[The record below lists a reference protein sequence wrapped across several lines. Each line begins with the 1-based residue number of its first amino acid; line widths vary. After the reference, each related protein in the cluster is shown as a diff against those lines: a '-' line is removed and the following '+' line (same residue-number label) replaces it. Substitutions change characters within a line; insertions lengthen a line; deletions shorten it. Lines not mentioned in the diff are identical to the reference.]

1 MNAKKKV
8 LLLGFGMQGKGALY
22 DLQKFGAFDEITV
35 ADSRIDRSAIP
46 FPVDERRVR
55 FVELDA
61 SAPGALLEA
70 CRGMDVVMTLLPRSF
85 VLEVAEAAAEAGA
98 HFACASY
105 LEEPAEKDPV
115 AAERRRQRIE
125 ALDRKCREKGLACL
139 TQFGLDPGLDL
150 FLAGQAIRQLDTVTA
165 FRSYGSGFPEITA
178 ATNPLKYKFTW
189 TPSGVMSSYVRPA
202 RVIRDGVAVDIPG
215 DQIFNPENIHEMD
228 VPELGGTLECFA
240 NGDAVHYAKE
250 LGIAGTVTDMGR
262 YVCRWP
268 GHCAF
273 WRVFV
278 QCGFLDET
286 PVDMGEC
293 RVVPREFAARL
304 LWNRPEFHYG
314 PQERDVATVLVE
326 AKGTLEG
333 KPSVARYGVVDMRD
347 LETGF
352 TAMTRTVGFV
362 LALGAESIADGTV
375 GKTGVLLPMDLPW
388 DPIVEKLALRGI
400 TVTGGAGPA

>member
-1 MNAKKKV
+1 MNAKKKA
-8 LLLGFGMQGKGALY
+8 LLLGLGMQGRGALY

-35 ADSRIDRSAIP
+35 ADSRIDPSAIP

-55 FVELDA
+55 FAELDA
-61 SAPGALLEA
+61 SAPGKLLEA

-105 LEEPAEKDPV
+105 LEEPAGKDPA
-115 AAERRRQRIE
+115 AAERRKARIE
-125 ALDRKCREKGLACL
+125 ALDRKCREKGKTCL

-150 FLAGQAIRQLDTVTA
+150 FLAGQAIRQLDTVA
-165 FRSYGSGFPEITA
+165 SFRSYGSGFPEISA

-202 RVIRDGVAVDIPG
+202 RVIRDGAAVDIPG
-215 DQIFNPENIHEMD
+215 DRIFEPENIHQID

-250 LGIAGTVTDMGR
+250 LGIAGTVRDMGR

-278 QCGFLDET
+278 QCGFLDEA
-286 PVDMGEC
+286 PVDMGGC

-314 PQERDVATVLVE
+314 PGERDVATVLVE
-326 AKGTLEG
+326 AKGTRGG
-333 KPSVARYGVVDMRD
+333 KPARAQYGVVDMRD

-362 LALGAESIADGTV
+362 LALGAEAIADGTV
-375 GKTGVLLPMDLPW
+375 DKTGVLLPMDLPW
-388 DPIVEKLALRGI
+388 EPIVEKLALRGI
-400 TVTGGAGPA
+400 TVTGGVEPA